1 MRSRRVATLVLHSGN
16 VKDRFGEVEI
26 MTIRKRDVAVMQL
39 QEIRSAKQRQAF
51 LRDMERCIDAERPF
65 VVLDCSNLDHLDKSG
80 VHLLLCCLEEAMKRN
95 GDLKLAALHAPA
107 ETALESFGA
116 LGLFEIHDT
125 TASAV
130 SSFYKLPTGASP
142 QAATRETRTP
152 PESAA

>member
-1 MRSRRVATLVLHSGN
+1 
-16 VKDRFGEVEI
+16 

-39 QEIRSAKQRQAF
+39 QDIRSAKQRQAF

-65 VVLDCSNLDHLDKSG
+65 VVLDCSNLDQLDKSG

-95 GDLKLAALHAPA
+95 GDLKLAGLHASA
-107 ETALESFGA
+107 ETALQNFAA

-130 SSFYKLPTGASP
+130 SSFYKLPVGASS
-142 QAATRETRTP
+142 QGVTRETRAH

>member
-1 MRSRRVATLVLHSGN
+1 
-16 VKDRFGEVEI
+16 
-26 MTIRKRDVAVMQL
+26 MTIRKRAVAVMQV

-51 LRDMERCIDAERPF
+51 LRDLERCIDAERPF
-65 VVLDCSNLDHLDKSG
+65 VVLDCSNLDQLDKSG

-95 GDLKLAALHAPA
+95 GDLKLAGLHASA

-116 LGLFEIHDT
+116 HRLFDIHDT

-130 SSFYKLPTGASP
+130 SSFYRLPTGSSSQTVTSMAS
-142 QAATRETRTP
+142 RTH

>member
-1 MRSRRVATLVLHSGN
+1 
-16 VKDRFGEVEI
+16 

-39 QEIRSAKQRQAF
+39 QEVGTAKQGQAF

-65 VVLDCSNLDHLDKSG
+65 VVLDCSNLHQLDKSG
-80 VHLLLCCLEEAMKRN
+80 VQLLLCCLEEAMKRN
-95 GDLKLAALHAPA
+95 GDLKLAGLPA
-107 ETALESFGA
+107 AVESALESFGA

-130 SSFYKLPTGASP
+130 SSFYKLPTAASP
-142 QAATRETRTP
+142 SAISRETRTP